1 MRWPKSLNKKIKTK
15 ICLAPY
21 TTFKI
26 GGPAKFFLEAGNL
39 KELQDVLV
47 FAKRARIRVFILGSG
62 SNILACDPGLDAL
75 VIKLTGRDFKGLF
88 CRGTSVIAGSGLKL
102 SQLIVF
108 TKNKNLSGLEFLAAI
123 PGTLGGALSGNA
135 GAWAQSIGNLV
146 SEVFVLGYD
155 GKPELL
161 KGKDLKFVYRRSNLA
176 KYIIIWAVLKL
187 KPKAGRL
194 IMAKT
199 KKYIDL
205 RKKSQDNCLPSA
217 GCVFK
222 NPGKISAGKLI
233 DACGL
238 KSRTK
243 GGAVI
248 SKKHANFILNTA
260 KATSEDVLSLMRL
273 MRKEVKTKFKIELEP
288 EIKIWR

>member
-39 KELQDVLV
+39 KELQDALV
-47 FAKRARIRVFILGSG
+47 FARRARIKVYILGAG
-62 SNILACDPGLDAL
+62 SNLLISDSGLGAL
-75 VIKLTGRDFKGLF
+75 VIKLTGHDFKGLS

-108 TKNKNLSGLEFLAAI
+108 AKNKNLGGLEFLGAI
-123 PGTLGGALSGNA
+123 PGTLGGALAGNA
-135 GAWAQSIGNLV
+135 GAWAQSIGSLV
-146 SEVFVLGYD
+146 DEVFVLGYD

-161 KGKDLKFVYRRSNLA
+161 KGKDLKFVYRRSNLT
-176 KYIIIWAVLKL
+176 KFIIIWAVLKL
-187 KPKAGRL
+187 RRKNGRV
-194 IMAKT
+194 IMARI
-199 KKYIDL
+199 KKYIDQ
-205 RKKSQDNCLPSA
+205 RKKSQDHCLPSA
-217 GCVFK
+217 GCIFK

-248 SKKHANFILNTA
+248 SKLHANFILNTA
-260 KATSEDVLSLMRL
+260 KAKAKDVLSLVRL
-273 MRKEVKTKFKIELEP
+273 MRKEVKTKFKINLEP